1 MVFRYFPLLNDVSF
15 SSAQT
20 LLQMAL
26 EIADGMAYLSSRPR
40 SIVHRDLAARNCL
53 LTGDNIVKVGD
64 FGRARDVYESEY
76 YRQTFRGMVP
86 VRWMPPESLR
96 DGEYVSKSDV
106 WSYGVVMWEMATLA
120 EEPYQGM
127 RHDEVVHYIINDAGK
142 PEIRPSFSETMKEVM
157 DMCWKRY
164 PDDRPSFM
172 EICRHLDRFAN
183 DRFRNT
189 AFVYTDEGREL
200 SALNEDGAE
209 ISEKAPL
216 RGSSS
221 SGYGN
226 GNTGNSNGDARLI
239 LQNSSLKQIQ
249 RCRKRKINRMM
260 D

>member
-1 MVFRYFPLLNDVSF
+1 
-15 SSAQT
+15 
-20 LLQMAL
+20 MAL

-53 LTGDNIVKVGD
+53 LTADNVVKVGD

-127 RHDEVVHYIINDAGK
+127 RHDEVVRFIIDEGGK
-142 PEIRPSFSETMKEVM
+142 PEIRPNFPESMKEVM
-157 DMCWKRY
+157 EMCWKRY
-164 PDDRPSFM
+164 PDDRPSFID
-172 EICRHLDRFAN
+172 ICKTLESYAN
-183 DRFRNT
+183 ERFRNS
-189 AFVYTDEGREL
+189 AFVFSDEGREFIIA
-200 SALNEDGAE
+200 SNEDE

-221 SGYGN
+221 GGYGN
-226 GNTGNSNGDARLI
+226 GNTGNSNGDAR
-239 LQNSSLKQIQ
+239 
-249 RCRKRKINRMM
+249 
-260 D
+260 